1 MNPEL
6 IDDDIRRQN
15 WRGSVPLQISL
26 YADDFS
32 AIAAPEP
39 AFCSVS
45 RMTYLPLV
53 LRDTLPLLLDA
64 AGPAAPKVTVNNCW
78 VESEGGDAVQ
88 WHLPVGALYD
98 ALVPLNAA
106 SLVLKLCIR
115 CSSCPPDVMRLF
127 DIDDA
132 MKPQCVPHSVV
143 ICCIFR
149 LFCAAYELRRRA
161 ERVKR
166 RHIIYIT
173 LNPKPQAYSRR
184 EAGGCVA

>member
-26 YADDFS
+26 YTDDFS

-39 AFCSVS
+39 AFCAVS

-53 LRDTLPLLLDA
+53 VRDSLSLLLDT

-78 VESEGGDAVQ
+78 IESESGDAVQ
-88 WHLPVGALYD
+88 WHLPMGALYD
-98 ALVPLNAA
+98 ALLPLTPA
-106 SLVLKLCIR
+106 SPVLKLYIR
-115 CSSCPPDVMRLF
+115 CSSCPPEVMRLF

-132 MKPQCVPHSVV
+132 MKPQ
-143 ICCIFR
+143 
-149 LFCAAYELRRRA
+149 
-161 ERVKR
+161 
-166 RHIIYIT
+166 
-173 LNPKPQAYSRR
+173 
-184 EAGGCVA
+184 